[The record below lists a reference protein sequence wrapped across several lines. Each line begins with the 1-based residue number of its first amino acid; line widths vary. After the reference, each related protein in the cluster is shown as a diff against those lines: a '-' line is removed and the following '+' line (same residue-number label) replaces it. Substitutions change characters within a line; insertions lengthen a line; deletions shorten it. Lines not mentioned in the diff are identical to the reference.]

1 MLAQC
6 GLEDK
11 VQEIHIALWRETKYV
26 LLRFGRE
33 GRMRM
38 NQMKGVVQQLQD
50 KFQVVSNEILGY
62 EAITG
67 NAKNDDDDEGGGG
80 IKEHPGFKHIVDEI
94 KLKKGTVRSWM
105 KGDDDEKEEEEQS
118 VAPQQQQLPQKK
130 MKKRGRCFLQR
141 VVGKDDVERM
151 PRRVLMQKVL
161 EMEAKLVEAEN
172 MREMFD
178 ALSNQLSQVERENSM
193 LLLQLAIDNNNNSN
207 SSYGGGGSNNNNAV
221 VVVAGAAAAGRQ
233 IE

>member
-1 MLAQC
+1 MWLLSFGSSADDITHDMLTQC

-38 NQMKGVVQQLQD
+38 HQMKGVVQQLQE
-50 KFQVVSNEILGY
+50 KFQVVSNEIIGY

-67 NAKNDDDDEGGGG
+67 NARDDEGGG

-105 KGDDDEKEEEEQS
+105 KGDVEEEPLLVQT
-118 VAPQQQQLPQKK
+118 K
-130 MKKRGRCFLQR
+130 KKRGRCFLQR
-141 VVGKDDVERM
+141 VVGKDDIERM
-151 PRRVLMQKVL
+151 PRRVLIEKIHQ
-161 EMEAKLVEAEN
+161 MEAKLVEADT
-172 MREMFD
+172 MRETFD
-178 ALSNQLSQVERENSM
+178 ALSNQLSLVERDNRM
-193 LLLQLAIDNNNNSN
+193 LRDL
-207 SSYGGGGSNNNNAV
+207 GV
-221 VVVAGAAAAGRQ
+221 VVEYTTAPAAVATTTAG
-233 IE
+233 IV